1 MTKVR
6 IQIGGNCISVL
17 LIEVRGIADSK
28 QKEKNMHITL
38 DVYCVR
44 RLVRKYGP
52 RHFEAALRCEG
63 YGHYKW
69 AAGAVHVKI

>member
-1 MTKVR
+1 
-6 IQIGGNCISVL
+6 
-17 LIEVRGIADSK
+17 
-28 QKEKNMHITL
+28 MHITL

-69 AAGAVHVKI
+69 AA